1 MSRRRAAKKKELMP
15 DPKYG
20 HKVITKF
27 INCLMVSGKRDIAE
41 KITYTAISDLSEK
54 LGKEPVE
61 IFEEA
66 LGNVKPFI
74 EVKSRRVGGATYQ
87 VPMEIRPERSLAL
100 AIRWIINSARAR
112 KDHKTMSSR
121 LFYELLDAHGSKGA
135 AFKKK
140 EDTHKM
146 AEANKAF
153 SHYRW

>member
-20 HKVITKF
+20 HKVVTQF
-27 INCLMVSGKRDIAE
+27 INCLMFSGKKEVAE
-41 KITYTAISDLSEK
+41 KITYSAISDLSEK

-61 IFEEA
+61 IFEGA
-66 LGNVKPFI
+66 LSNVKPLI

-100 AIRWIINSARAR
+100 AIRWIIKSARLR
-112 KDHKTMSSR
+112 KDHKDMSSR
-121 LFYELLDAHGSKGA
+121 LFAELLDAYGSKGA